1 MPRIEYDYKISDI
14 ITKIDELDAK
24 NIMLQF
30 PEGLKMDAVEI
41 AQQIEENTPDDVNVL
56 IDADACFG
64 ACDLADLKVN
74 GHIDLVIHFAHTSLG
89 LKTECPIMFIEA
101 SSNAEVKP
109 PILDAL
115 EKINPEDNIKTI
127 GVITTTQ
134 HIHKLDE
141 MIKLIGDEGYT
152 VKTTPGITT
161 KPGQVLGCNFT
172 SIKNLDVDMI
182 IYVGSGDFHALGVK
196 LFTKKPVLLADP
208 FKGTARDIEEFYDKI
223 LRIRFARI
231 IKAEN
236 AKTFGI
242 IISSKKGQLRY
253 NLALNLKKLI
263 EEHGFKAQILNMD
276 YISPDRLLPFDLDA
290 YVMTACPRIAI
301 DDSAMYKKPVI
312 TPQELEIVLG
322 IRNWDDYMMDEIIIH
337 DGQ

>member
-1 MPRIEYDYKISDI
+1 MPKIDYDYKISDI
-14 ITKIDELDAK
+14 VTRIEQLDAK
-24 NIMLQF
+24 NVMLQF

-41 AQQIEENTPDDVNVL
+41 AEKLDEQTTDDVNII

-74 GHIDLVIHFAHTSLG
+74 GHIDFVVHFAHTSLG
-89 LKTECPIMFIEA
+89 LKTECPVMYVEA
-101 SSNAEVKP
+101 SSNADIIAPVE
-109 PILDAL
+109 DAL
-115 EKINPEDNIKTI
+115 SRIDSEDNIKTI
-127 GVITTTQ
+127 GVITTAQ

-141 MIKLIGDEGYT
+141 MIKIVEDAGYT
-152 VKTTPGITT
+152 TKTTPGITT
-161 KPGQVLGCNFT
+161 QPGQVLGCNFT

-223 LRIRFARI
+223 LRVRFARI
-231 IKAEN
+231 IKAES
-236 AKTFGI
+236 AKSFGI
-242 IISSKKGQLRY
+242 IVSSKKGQLRY

-263 EEHGFKAQILNMD
+263 EEHEFKAQILNMD
-276 YISPDRLLPFDLDA
+276 YISPDRLLPFNLDA

-322 IRNWDDYMMDEIIIH
+322 LRDWDDYMMDEIVVH
-337 DGQ
+337 DNQ